1 MTTPPVTCEG
11 LLAQISAYLDGD
23 LNAATCESIEQH
35 AQTCP
40 ACAQVIA
47 DFRAT
52 TGICRKAADAPLP
65 DAVRAK
71 AQARV
76 RELLRTGARGTSGA
90 STT

>member
-1 MTTPPVTCEG
+1 MTTSPVSCES
-11 LLAQISAYLDGD
+11 LLTQMSAYLDGD
-23 LNAATCESIEQH
+23 LNAATCEQIELH

-40 ACAQVIA
+40 ACAKVIA

-52 TGICRKAADAPLP
+52 TGLCRSAADAPLP

-76 RELLRTGARGTSGA
+76 RALLARRH
-90 STT
+90 

>member
-1 MTTPPVTCEG
+1 MTPPVVTCES
-11 LLAQISAYLDGD
+11 LLTQMSAYLDGD
-23 LNAATCESIEQH
+23 LNAATCEHIEHH

-40 ACAQVIA
+40 ACAKVIA

-52 TGICRKAADAPLP
+52 TGLCRTAADAPLP

-76 RELLRTGARGTSGA
+76 RALLNKDL
-90 STT
+90 

>member
-1 MTTPPVTCEG
+1 MTAPVSCEG

-23 LNAATCESIEQH
+23 LNAATCEQIEHH
-35 AQTCP
+35 ARTCP
-40 ACAQVIA
+40 RCERVIA

-76 RELLRTGARGTSGA
+76 RELLVRGPRSPVRGPQ
-90 STT
+90 